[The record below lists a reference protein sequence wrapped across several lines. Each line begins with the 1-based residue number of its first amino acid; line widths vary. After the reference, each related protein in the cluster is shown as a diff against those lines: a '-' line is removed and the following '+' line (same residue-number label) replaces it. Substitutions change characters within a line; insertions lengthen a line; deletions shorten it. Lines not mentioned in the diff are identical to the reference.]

1 MGHRLSHRLGHWLGL
16 GWAIR
21 WAIRWDRLSSAA
33 PRTQGPTYGSLTLP
47 STVACILRPRCLCL
61 APPGIGALPS
71 SSAGSSSAGATSSGP
86 FAYSTTCAR
95 LPPQPPRTRHLAHD
109 LGRAS
114 ITAHPPTP
122 LLPPS
127 RLLPHTLRLT
137 PCSSL
142 LCVAQLAAP
151 LALERSWLRPLHA
164 VNLRWRL

>member
-1 MGHRLSHRLGHWLGL
+1 MAGPWLGHTLGHTLGQVELSRPQNAGPNLWL
-16 GWAIR
+16 
-21 WAIRWDRLSSAA
+21 
-33 PRTQGPTYGSLTLP
+33 TYLTEHSGMHPASQMLMFG
-47 STVACILRPRCLCL
+47 TARYW
-61 APPGIGALPS
+61 S
-71 SSAGSSSAGATSSGP
+71 SSFVFCGILVRGSDVIWP
-86 FAYSTTCAR
+86 FRIFDYMCG

-114 ITAHPPTP
+114 ITAHPPNP

-151 LALERSWLRPLHA
+151 LALERSWL
-164 VNLRWRL
+164 